1 MKKYLFVS
9 LLALLAHV
17 QTAKAA
23 DTDVST
29 KDNLIYAMPLTA
41 GQGEQAVD
49 LCLAMKNSVEIRG
62 FQMKI
67 YLPEGVTAAKT
78 PMGKYQYSL
87 SADRLPAGH
96 EQTATFSEH
105 SDDSGDYVLVTCN
118 SQYDE
123 KFSVGDGQVLS
134 FKVNVASDVELGD
147 YPVILKEMKL
157 SETDISKYYL
167 TDYVES
173 TLTVVENDGRV
184 VLDENSTSMPESATG
199 ANVRVKR
206 TLNKGNW
213 STICLPFAMTA
224 EQCKEAFGLDVKIA
238 DFTGTESEFDEE
250 DNVIGIKAGFQS
262 VTSME
267 ENHPYIIKVGEN
279 ITEFTVDGVDIT
291 PDDGACIEFDNGKTG
306 SRRVVYS
313 GFYGSYVANMLLEKF
328 TLFLSGNKFYYSAGN
343 TQMKA
348 FRAYFDFL
356 DILTDVEENAGAK
369 IAFMVDNTPT
379 SIEGL
384 ANNGFFSNGAVY
396 TVGGQLVGTDVNAGQ
411 LKKGVYIKDGKKFVI
426 K

>member
-1 MKKYLFVS
+1 M
-9 LLALLAHV
+9 
-17 QTAKAA
+17 
-23 DTDVST
+23 
-29 KDNLIYAMPLTA
+29 
-41 GQGEQAVD
+41 
-49 LCLAMKNSVEIRG
+49 
-62 FQMKI
+62 
-67 YLPEGVTAAKT
+67 
-78 PMGKYQYSL
+78 
-87 SADRLPAGH
+87 
-96 EQTATFSEH
+96 
-105 SDDSGDYVLVTCN
+105 
-118 SQYDE
+118 
-123 KFSVGDGQVLS
+123 S
-134 FKVNVASDVELGD
+134 FKVSVASDVELGD

-157 SETDISKYYL
+157 SETDISKYYV

-313 GFYGSYVANMLLEKF
+313 GFYGSYVANMVLEKF

-384 ANNGFFSNGAVY
+384 ANNGSFSNGAVY

-411 LKKGVYIKDGKKFVI
+411 LKKGVYIKDGKKFVV